1 MEQKIERRNNAN
13 MYSEGLVIT
22 RRRCCSKHSLGTA
35 SHASYAPVYQKN
47 SICYMSGSRQITEIQ
62 FHSTLG
68 FRVVRWEKS
77 HDGVVKAFWSCNFE
91 KQSGGVWGVLEQ
103 DMVNGNARLYDRSS
117 VRGVGQSP
125 QKRKQSRATDDVS
138 VVVNWIRHN
147 EARLEMLL
155 IKQKQDLQKANA
167 ALLDGVEDMPI
178 ELPMGR
184 DSMEKASRTAKAVAY
199 CDWVPIKPLISQGWD
214 YDGSLALRGRFVRN
228 SKGEAAKNL
237 SKKERIAR
245 LMNMSKRQKD
255 IAMARLEAGDIAR
268 CNYFAELSKISEEKA
283 NKLQLELDK

>member
-35 SHASYAPVYQKN
+35 SHDSYSPVYQKN
-47 SICYMSGSRQITEIQ
+47 SICYMSGCRQITEIQ

-77 HDGVVKAFWSCNFE
+77 HDGIVKPFWSCNFE

-103 DMVNGNARLYDRSS
+103 DMLNGSARLYDRSS

-125 QKRKQSRATDDVS
+125 EKRKQSRATDDVA

-147 EARLEMLL
+147 EAKLEMLL
-155 IKQKQDLQKANA
+155 IKQKQDLQRANA

-184 DSMEKASRTAKAVAY
+184 DSMDKASRTAKAVAY
-199 CDWVPIKPLISQGWD
+199 CNWVPIAPMISQGNLFD
-214 YDGSLALRGRFVRN
+214 NSGKFVRKA
-228 SKGEAAKNL
+228 KGEGKKHL

-245 LMNMSKRQKD
+245 LLNMSKRQRD
-255 IAMARLEAGDIAR
+255 IAMARLESGDIAR
-268 CNYFAELSKISEEKA
+268 CNYFAELAKMSEEKA
-283 NKLQLELDK
+283 NKLQLELDELL